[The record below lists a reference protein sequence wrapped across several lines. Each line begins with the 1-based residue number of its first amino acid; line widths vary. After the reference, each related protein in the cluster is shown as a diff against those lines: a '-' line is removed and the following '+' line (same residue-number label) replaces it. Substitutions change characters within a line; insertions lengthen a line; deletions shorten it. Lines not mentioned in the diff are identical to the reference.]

1 MKKKKTPAI
10 CDDDLEK
17 ILKEKLAEDPFYWL
31 DLIKRGIDE
40 LPYTCDEKWMLSLK
54 SSPLI
59 PSVTYTSAKRSYLA
73 TLPIARLR
81 EISRGEGQ
89 KAEALVPAEIYNCT
103 ISPESVDTLFYP
115 WTRRLIKEWQEQMYD
130 ERKPKD
136 VRSKAEKNIKR
147 IGELLTKQRRG
158 VKKSI
163 TPEIKEQIEQ
173 DFNSVERRC
182 KKIFEKAKQG
192 ANRRLLI
199 REEFP
204 DVAEDIFKNHP
215 VISSPKFLRNL
226 ILSCRYKVSQRVI
239 EEALRDYLDTRRF
252 IKKTRNQ
259 KARERKIL

>member
-31 DLIKRGIDE
+31 DLIKRAIDE
-40 LPYTCDEKWMLSLK
+40 MPYTCDEKWMLSLK

-59 PSVTYTSAKRSYLA
+59 PSVTYTNARRSYLA

-115 WTRRLIKEWQEQMYD
+115 WTRRLIKEGQEQMYD

-147 IGELLTKQRRG
+147 IGELLTKQKRG
-158 VKKSI
+158 IQHHMLPETLERIVADF
-163 TPEIKEQIEQ
+163 TP
-173 DFNSVERRC
+173 VERAC
-182 KKIFEKAKQG
+182 KKIFINTKQDVH
-192 ANRRLLI
+192 RRPFI
-199 REEFP
+199 KEAFP
-204 DVAEDIFKNHP
+204 DEAGDILGRHNE
-215 VISSPKFLRNL
+215 ISSPESLRNL
-226 ILSCRYKVSQRVI
+226 ILCCRHKVSQRVI
-239 EEALRDYLDTRRF
+239 EEALRDHLEMRRY
-252 IKKTRNQ
+252 IKKR
-259 KARERKIL
+259 RKESKSTE